1 MLVSTVLLLYHHPMR
16 ANAPTIMEH
25 VSAFDKYSN
34 FQVVPVNIAHGF
46 PKFLREAFVEA
57 IIIHYSA
64 YFWSWGDHSIGQRY
78 PYSFDERFFRYIVSQ
93 KQAVK
98 VMFFQD
104 EMANIP
110 ERLRL
115 IENFEPDFIY
125 SLLDHERHDEVYKC
139 ISRSIA
145 VGKTLTGY
153 VCDQLIEK
161 SFIFSK
167 PFESRSVDV
176 GYRARKLGYHF
187 GRGAREK
194 SEIAER
200 FLEAVQ
206 SSILNADISVRE
218 EDRIYGDDW
227 YRFVANCKFMLG
239 VMAGTS
245 IFDFTGEV
253 KRKTDEYLSQYPD
266 ASFAQV
272 QEAVLLPY
280 EGNLDYR
287 TISPRLFECAAL
299 RVCMILYR
307 DDYQGI
313 LKAGV
318 HYIPLEKD
326 FSNIDVVLR
335 QMRDRPLVDRIVEN
349 AYQNLIASGQWH
361 YREFIQ
367 EFDQVLKDLGC
378 LPAITLEDQKS
389 VESLINK
396 DARRRYFTSWLKSL
410 RSRSF
415 PGRKHVKDMAY
426 ILGFKGARR

>member
-1 MLVSTVLLLYHHPMR
+1 MISTPTILLLYHHPLS

-25 VSAFDKYSN
+25 VRSFEKYSQ
-34 FQVVPVNIAHGF
+34 FSIVEVNVSQGF
-46 PKFLREAFVEA
+46 PSHLKKVDFSA
-57 IIIHYSA
+57 IVIHYSVFGSMPFSLA
-64 YFWSWGDHSIGQRY
+64 NKFK
-78 PYSFDERFFRYIVSQ
+78 RYISSSEA
-93 KQAVK
+93 KK
-98 VMFFQD
+98 IYFFQD
-104 EMANIP
+104 EMQHVQ
-110 ERLRL
+110 ERFNALNDL
-115 IENFEPDFIY
+115 GVDAIFTLLHEGNFNHYLKNTPTKKMV
-125 SLLDHERHDEVYKC
+125 H
-139 ISRSIA
+139 
-145 VGKTLTGY
+145 TLTGY
-153 VCDQLIEK
+153 VSDDLIDK
-161 SFIFSK
+161 SSK
-167 PFESRSVDV
+167 YHVPFADRTIDV

-206 SSILNADISVRE
+206 MRCLKLDISTSE

-253 KRKTDEYLSQYPD
+253 KRKSDEYLTRYPD

-280 EGNLDYR
+280 EGNLNYR

-299 RVCMILYR
+299 RVCMVLYR

-335 QMRDRPLVDRIVEN
+335 QMRDRSLVDRVIEN
-349 AYQNLIASGQWH
+349 AYQDLIASGQWH

-367 EFDQVLKDLGC
+367 QFDQVLIDLGC
-378 LPAITLEDQKS
+378 LPAITLEDRKL

-396 DARRRYFTSWLKSL
+396 DVRLRYFISWLKSL
-410 RSRSF
+410 HSRSF
-415 PGRKHVKDMAY
+415 PGRKHVKHMAY
-426 ILGFKGARR
+426 LLGFKGARR